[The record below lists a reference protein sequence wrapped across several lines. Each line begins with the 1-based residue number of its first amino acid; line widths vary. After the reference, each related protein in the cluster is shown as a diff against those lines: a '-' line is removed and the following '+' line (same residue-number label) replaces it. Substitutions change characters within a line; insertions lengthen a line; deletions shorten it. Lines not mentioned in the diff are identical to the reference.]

1 MLETAAPKFGTIA
14 WIDLTA
20 GSADG
25 LRDLNENVVGW
36 TTSEVDMGG
45 YSDYCMN
52 RPDSGEAVAALIEP
66 RS

>member
-1 MLETAAPKFGTIA
+1 MSDTAVPKIGTIG

-20 GSADG
+20 GDADG
-25 LRDLNENVVGW
+25 LRD
-36 TTSEVDMGG
+36 D
-45 YSDYCMN
+45 SDYCMN